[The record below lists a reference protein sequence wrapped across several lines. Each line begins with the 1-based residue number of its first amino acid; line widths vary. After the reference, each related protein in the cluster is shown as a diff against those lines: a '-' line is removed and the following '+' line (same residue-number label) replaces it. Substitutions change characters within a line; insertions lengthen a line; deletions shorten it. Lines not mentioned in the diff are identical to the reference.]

1 MKTLQAFVKGAR
13 LAYLVLL
20 GGAAAMFLI
29 PGLGYQT
36 VAENLGGEDQLNRI
50 AVGIALMACCWEFA
64 RSTILMR
71 NQAYL
76 ARRLIH
82 ASPDLRKLE
91 AVRIL
96 IPALNSDSESVVG
109 TAHGEL
115 KRITGVDH
123 GTDVGAWRR
132 WLHSQERHPNPHAN
146 EPGSTEPEHQTTKER

>member
-13 LAYLVLL
+13 LAYLALL
-20 GGAAAMFLI
+20 GGAAAVFLI
-29 PGLGYQT
+29 PGLGYE
-36 VAENLGGEDQLNRI
+36 AIAKSFGGVDPLHRI

-76 ARRLIH
+76 ARRLMH

-109 TAHGEL
+109 TARAEL

-123 GTDVGAWRR
+123 GTDVSAWRR
-132 WLHSQERHPNPHAN
+132 WLRSQERHPDPHSNDA
-146 EPGSTEPEHQTTKER
+146 GSTKPERQTTE